1 MIKPINVNIVFGLS
15 NCLVTSSSSISYA
28 LTSSLLELDELD
40 SPASDE
46 LDPPALAEEAAFAV
60 KPTVSKFSLASPPSI
75 WLKLLALELP
85 LTP

>member
-15 NCLVTSSSSISYA
+15 NCLVTSSPSISYA

-46 LDPPALAEEAAFAV
+46 LDPPA
-60 KPTVSKFSLASPPSI
+60 PVSYTHLDVYKRQP
-75 WLKLLALELP
+75 
-85 LTP
+85 